1 MRWTIMCLR
10 FVDPYRQVT
19 LYPVWRESADAPC
32 VSGMGNLC
40 LPGLETAQCMLL
52 EGLLAG

>member
-1 MRWTIMCLR
+1 MCLR